1 MRLPSG
7 WALFCKYRLV
17 KVLRDKEWICSFCLR
32 FCSRC
37 AATSEGDML
46 LVILCAVLF
55 VASVAYRLT
64 EWQPFLYLIMTVLCI
79 VTVMCEVLI
88 QV

>member
-1 MRLPSG
+1 
-7 WALFCKYRLV
+7 
-17 KVLRDKEWICSFCLR
+17 
-32 FCSRC
+32 
-37 AATSEGDML
+37 ML

-55 VASVAYRLT
+55 VASVAYRWT
-64 EWQPFLYLIMTVLCI
+64 EWQPFLYLIITVLCM